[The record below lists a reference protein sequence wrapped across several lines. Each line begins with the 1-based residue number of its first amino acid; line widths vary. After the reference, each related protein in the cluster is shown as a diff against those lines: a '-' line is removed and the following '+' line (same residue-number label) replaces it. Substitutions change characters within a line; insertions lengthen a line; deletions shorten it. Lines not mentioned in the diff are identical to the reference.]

1 MGSGLLRVLD
11 IPEKVEGHGG
21 VNLKEEV
28 LKIADGL
35 FKQRE
40 TENIPFSF
48 RTNHA
53 IIKLSPNVYRSNQKY
68 YNEMIQVYENVLMM
82 VNEIT
87 DNQNTNQVDELMN
100 DIKSYIEQSKKRLL
114 QISKPERKNKK

>member
-11 IPEKVEGHGG
+11 IPDKVEGHGG

-48 RTNHA
+48 RINHA
-53 IIKLSPNVYRSNQKY
+53 IIRLSPNIYRVNPKY
-68 YNEMIQVYENVLMM
+68 YNQMIQVYENILMM

-87 DNQNTNQVDELMN
+87 ECRDSSQIDELMK
-100 DIKSYIEQSKKRLL
+100 DIKLYREQSKERLL
-114 QISKPERKNKK
+114 QINKTEHKNKK

>member
-53 IIKLSPNVYRSNQKY
+53 IIKLSPNIYHVNPKY
-68 YNEMIQVYENVLMM
+68 YNQMIQVYENILMM

-87 DNQNTNQVDELMN
+87 EYRDSNQVDELMN
-100 DIKSYIEQSKKRLL
+100 DIKLYIERSKERLL
-114 QISKPERKNKK
+114 QINKTEHKNKK